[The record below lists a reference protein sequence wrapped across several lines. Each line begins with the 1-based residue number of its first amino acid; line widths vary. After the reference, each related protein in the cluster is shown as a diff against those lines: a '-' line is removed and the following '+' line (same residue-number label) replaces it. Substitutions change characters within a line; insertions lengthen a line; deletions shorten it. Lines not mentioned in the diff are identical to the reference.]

1 MLLTTVLLAIGC
13 QQNPP
18 LQQSSDVTSTVKTP
32 KTLHVTPRK
41 SPNDT
46 REYRY
51 LTLPNQLRV
60 LLVSDSATDK
70 SAAALSVYRGSFHE
84 PDTRPG
90 LAHFLEHM
98 LFIGTEKYPQVD
110 SFQYITANGG
120 SSNAYTALDH
130 TNYFF
135 DIKNSAL
142 AGASTAS
149 VISSS
154 TRCSARVR
162 RTRKECRASEY
173 QMQIKD
179 DGWRGYMVSKQALNP
194 QHPGHRFTIG
204 SLDTLKG
211 DVHATRSLVG
221 GKLLRDQM
229 GLWCC
234 RMPSMI
240 CRPW

>member
-1 MLLTTVLLAIGC
+1 MNLLNILFAKFRRRAVGPFRGSSAVLLATVLLANGC

-18 LQQSSDVTSTVKTP
+18 IQQSSDVTSAVETP
-32 KTLHVTPRK
+32 QTLVVTPRK

-110 SFQYITANGG
+110 SFQQYITANGG

-142 AGASTAS
+142 AEGLDRFGHFFIDPLLSPEYVEREIMPCTRN
-149 VISSS
+149 
-154 TRCSARVR
+154 TRCKSRTTAGAATWSASR
-162 RTRKECRASEY
+162 R
-173 QMQIKD
+173 
-179 DGWRGYMVSKQALNP
+179 
-194 QHPGHRFTIG
+194 
-204 SLDTLKG
+204 
-211 DVHATRSLVG
+211 
-221 GKLLRDQM
+221 
-229 GLWCC
+229 
-234 RMPSMI
+234 
-240 CRPW
+240 